1 MSEVVKQLIDL
12 AFEVL
17 PGFVSAIGILVA
29 TKFGSRLVSSLM
41 NRALRGMQPTLRK
54 FAIRVAETLVLML
67 GALTALN
74 AVGIAANSVV
84 AVLGAAGLAIG
95 LALQENFSH
104 VASGAMLIV
113 IRPFEV
119 GDFIEVSIIEGPVV
133 IGTVDEIGLFA
144 TTMIAPDNV
153 KITLPNALV
162 FNNVLTNNTA
172 LQKRRVDIN
181 VNIGDRP
188 IDFTMTELIEL
199 AQSHP
204 LVLDEPAVTCVVASF
219 SRKGSVLELRP
230 WCNSKSYE
238 GVRSD
243 LQKRIVENLWQSEES
258 QT

>member
-1 MSEVVKQLIDL
+1 MSEFVKQLIDL
-12 AFEVL
+12 AFEIL

-29 TKFGSRLVSSLM
+29 TKFGSRLVSSLID
-41 NRALRGMQPTLRK
+41 RALGGLQPTLRK

-84 AVLGAAGLAIG
+84 ALLGAAGLAIG

-104 VASGAMLIV
+104 VASGAMLIA

-133 IGTVDEIGLFA
+133 IGNVDEIGIFA
-144 TTMIAPDNV
+144 TTIIAPDNV

-181 VNIGDRP
+181 VNIGDSP
-188 IDFTMTELIEL
+188 IDSAMSRSIEL

-204 LVLDEPAVTCVVASF
+204 LVLKEPPVDCVVISI
-219 SRKGSVLELRP
+219 SRKGTVLQLRP
-230 WCNSKSYE
+230 WCNSINYE

-243 LQKRIVENLWQSEES
+243 VQKAIVKELWRSHES